1 MAPSLD
7 ELVKQGEGS
16 QDAVDFG
23 DGIFMSKNIA
33 NSYLVT
39 SPDGDLLINTG
50 TNFEADEIKA
60 RFGRV
65 SAGPLRAITFTQGHP
80 DHVGGWSTFNETGV
94 QTIAQA
100 NHGDVREYW
109 RRLHPFY
116 VRRIM
121 ALWGAFMDV
130 ESVAATMPPEPVLT
144 DSFPDTYAL
153 DLGGRR
159 IELHSTPGGETT
171 DALVVWLP

>member
-1 MAPSLD
+1 MKPMFRRTSTID
-7 ELVKQGEGS
+7 STRPEGFAGPVH
-16 QDAVDFG
+16 QLGLARD
-23 DGIFMSKNIA
+23 
-33 NSYLVT
+33 LVT
-39 SPDGDLLINTG
+39 TDDGDLLINTG

-65 SAGPLRAITFTQGHP
+65 SNGPPRAITFTQGHP

-121 ALWGAFMDV
+121 ALWEV
-130 ESVAATMPPEPVLT
+130 HPPSAPARGYRT
-144 DSFPDTYAL
+144 P
-153 DLGGRR
+153 
-159 IELHSTPGGETT
+159 STGSS
-171 DALVVWLP
+171 L